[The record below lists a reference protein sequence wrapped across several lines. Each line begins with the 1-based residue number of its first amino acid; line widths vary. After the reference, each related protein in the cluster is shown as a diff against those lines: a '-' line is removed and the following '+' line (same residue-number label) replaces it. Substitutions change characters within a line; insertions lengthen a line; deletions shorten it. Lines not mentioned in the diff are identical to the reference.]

1 MIVGQRVELGLD
13 SSEICLLAGTL
24 LVCVLNF
31 GQGRTNPMQGIVHL
45 VFFVGYLVLIFDVH
59 PGEVGGPVGPSTP

>member
-13 SSEICLLAGTL
+13 AAEICLLAGTL
-24 LVCVLNF
+24 LVCVLNL

-45 VFFVGYLVLIFDVH
+45 VFFVGYLALVFDA
-59 PGEVGGPVGPSTP
+59 PAP